1 MSLPP
6 LVDDANRNP
15 HRALDRRAII
25 DRLRQILRA
34 QELLAQGADVARR
47 ALRWLKLSQADF
59 ADAMLA

>member
-1 MSLPP
+1 

-15 HRALDRRAII
+15 HRTLDRRAII

-34 QELLAQGADVARR
+34 LALLVQDADVVWW
-47 ALRWLKLSQADF
+47 ALRWFEVSQADF